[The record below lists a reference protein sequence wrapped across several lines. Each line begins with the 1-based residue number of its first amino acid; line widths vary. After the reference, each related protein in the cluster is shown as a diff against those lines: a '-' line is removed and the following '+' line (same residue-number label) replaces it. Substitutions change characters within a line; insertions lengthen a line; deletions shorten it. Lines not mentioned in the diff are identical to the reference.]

1 MFFLF
6 KVLQVSLT
14 LILFSHQIAG
24 AFVNIE
30 SLRQSRQ
37 EGWYGSTGVTSG
49 GSSGNIN
56 IFRGGVASRNIY
68 KTDHNEYIFLAR
80 YDYAEES
87 GTPFTHNG
95 NAHLRYA
102 QILFPLVKWEVFT
115 QAEFNEFQH
124 LGLRTLNGGGLRW
137 QIYKGV
143 EDSFFLGTG
152 FYYENEVVIDDED
165 QNNFR
170 GNLYVSFR
178 RMVSQIIEITMTG
191 YYQPSHKTFLDYRV
205 RLDLGIEFKV
215 SESISWSNEIRYFA
229 DTRPPAQ
236 TAKEDLFYNVGI
248 NLSY

>member
-6 KVLQVSLT
+6 KVLQVSLSV
-14 LILFSHQIAG
+14 ILFSQQIAE

-37 EGWYGSTGVTSG
+37 EGWFGSTGVTSG

-56 IFRGGVASRNIY
+56 VFRGGVASQNIY
-68 KTDHNEYIFLAR
+68 KTDHNEIIFSTR
-80 YDYAEES
+80 YDYAEAS
-87 GTPFTHNG
+87 GNPIAHNG

-102 QILFPLVKWEVFT
+102 QTLSPQLKWEIFT
-115 QAEFNEFQH
+115 QVEFNEFQN

-137 QIYKGV
+137 QIYKGI
-143 EDSFFLGTG
+143 ENSFFLGTG
-152 FYYENEVVIDDED
+152 FYYEDEVVIDDED

-178 RMVSQIIEITMTG
+178 RMVSEIIEITMTG

-205 RLDLGIEFKV
+205 RLNVGIEFKV
-215 SESISWSNEIRYFA
+215 LESLSWSNEIRYFA

-236 TAKEDLFYNVGI
+236 TRKEDLFYNVGI